1 MGEIEMSTV
10 RTRDGEE
17 LASTVQDTWRLLMGV
32 GVVLTVVGLAAIFTP
47 LFTSIALSFL
57 LGAYLVVGGIAHLAH
72 AVSGRGWAGF
82 LGQTILALVFVV
94 AGIAFLLNPLVG
106 LSALT
111 LLLII
116 FFLAEGLVEIGMGLR
131 LRPARGWLLVVIS
144 GIISLAVALFVW
156 LEYPSSALWAVGLL
170 FGIGLFTSGL
180 SIVATAMGGRAVA
193 KGVVDEKVGEV
204 G

>member
-1 MGEIEMSTV
+1 MSTV

-17 LASTVQDTWRLLMGV
+17 LANTVQDTWRLLMGV

-47 LFTSIALSFL
+47 LFTSITLSFL
-57 LGAYLVVGGIAHLAH
+57 LGAYLVVGGIAHFAH

-82 LGQTILALVFVV
+82 LGQAILALVFVV
-94 AGIAFLLNPLVG
+94 AGIAFLLNPLIG

-111 LLLII
+111 LLLIT
-116 FFLAEGLVEIGMGLR
+116 FFLVEGLVEIGMGLR

-193 KGVVDEKVGEV
+193 KGVVDEKVGET

>member
-1 MGEIEMSTV
+1 MSTV
-10 RTRDGEE
+10 STRDDEE
-17 LASTVQDTWRLLMGV
+17 IANTVQDTWRLLMGV

-47 LFTSIALSFL
+47 LFTGIALSFL
-57 LGAYLVVGGIAHLAH
+57 LGAYLVLGGVAHFVH
-72 AVSGRGWAGF
+72 AFSGRGWTGVI
-82 LGQTILALVFVV
+82 GQTILALVFVV

-111 LLLII
+111 LLLIT
-116 FFLAEGLVEIGMGLR
+116 FFLVEGLVEIGMGLR
-131 LRPARGWLLVVIS
+131 LRPARGWLWVVVS
-144 GIISLAVALFVW
+144 GVVSLAVALFVW

-170 FGIGLFTSGL
+170 FGVGLLTSGL

-193 KGVVDEKVGEV
+193 KEAVGEKVGEV